1 MRKKIVGFSTYDD
14 GSGRRRGFTLYD
26 IEIVKRDLLNHFYT
40 RKGERV
46 MMPTYG
52 CAIWDMVGEPL
63 TPSSRSEIE
72 QECRRIIATD
82 SRVSLHEFNI
92 IEQERGF
99 IVPITL
105 FFEPWGVYESFSLEY
120 DKRQQD
126 IN

>member
-1 MRKKIVGFSTYDD
+1 MRRKIVGFSTYDD
-14 GSGRRRGFTLYD
+14 GTGTRRGFTLYD
-26 IEIVKRDLLNHFYT
+26 VEICKRDLLNHFYT

-52 CAIWDMVGEPL
+52 CAIWDLVGEPL
-63 TPSSRSEIE
+63 TPGSRDEIE

-82 SRVSLHEFNI
+82 SRVELHEINI
-92 IEQERGF
+92 IEQPYGF

-105 FFEPWGVYESFSLEY
+105 YFAPWDVFESFSLEY

>member
-26 IEIVKRDLLNHFYT
+26 VEMCKRDLLNHFYT
-40 RKGERV
+40 RIGERV

-52 CAIWDMVGEPL
+52 CAIWDKVGEPL

-82 SRVSLHEFNI
+82 SRVRLQELRI
-92 IEQERGF
+92 IEQEYGF

-105 FFEPWGVYESFSLEY
+105 FFEPWDVYESFSLEY

-126 IN
+126 II